1 MKPMKLAEVRKHTGC
16 RLTVEEAAQY
26 VSPGPIRHG
35 NSQPGL
41 RSVAAFLVELAERLA
56 AARSLHRARRR
67 QATPEMTRRL
77 HEASMSPQTAQ
88 AFLDGLPRMRAA
100 LLNSRRILGLVA
112 YAPAQARARHRR
124 A

>member
-1 MKPMKLAEVRKHTGC
+1 
-16 RLTVEEAAQY
+16 
-26 VSPGPIRHG
+26 
-35 NSQPGL
+35 
-41 RSVAAFLVELAERLA
+41 
-56 AARSLHRARRR
+56 
-67 QATPEMTRRL
+67 
-77 HEASMSPQTAQ
+77 MSPQTAQ